1 MSFLK
6 IGKFNIQITEE
17 RKDILAVIVWTT
29 IITLIMIKAHMTLYR
44 EDPLFI
50 GSTRMFCVYRPP
62 SLQVPDMLI
71 LIAMSVVVA
80 FILSDIKPIIY
91 GFIVSLSAS
100 FIIAVAY
107 ASLFIWY
114 VLDWQVCLPELASGW
129 EWAIY
134 FGFLNMIY
142 VMVPWIIGISAIGL
156 MVGILVRGWIGS
168 S

>member
-1 MSFLK
+1 
-6 IGKFNIQITEE
+6 
-17 RKDILAVIVWTT
+17 
-29 IITLIMIKAHMTLYR
+29 
-44 EDPLFI
+44 
-50 GSTRMFCVYRPP
+50 
-62 SLQVPDMLI
+62 MLI

-80 FILSDIKPIIY
+80 FILSDIKPLIY

-114 VLDWQVCLPELASGW
+114 VLDWQACLPELASGW